1 MSGAACFECGAP
13 AEHDHHVVPRSRG
26 GTRTIPLCTSC
37 HAKAHHRSGNMA
49 HNRLTSEALRRKRR
63 KGGRV
68 GSIPAGF
75 RLAPD
80 GVALE
85 PCPKERRIV
94 DAVQQAGARGLSR
107 RAIAR
112 EVNAAGYVNRA
123 GRPFT
128 HVTIG
133 NILKANPAPVLVE
146 RAAKSASPAPSSP
159 QAID

>member
-49 HNRLTSEALRRKRR
+49 HNRLTSDALRRKRR
-63 KGGRV
+63 KGERV
-68 GSIPAGF
+68 GSIPWGF
-75 RLAPD
+75 RLASD

-94 DAVQQAGARGLSR
+94 DAVQRDGARGLSR

-112 EVNAAGYVNRA
+112 EVNAAGHVNRA

-146 RAAKSASPAPSSP
+146 RAARSASPAPSSP
-159 QAID
+159 QALD